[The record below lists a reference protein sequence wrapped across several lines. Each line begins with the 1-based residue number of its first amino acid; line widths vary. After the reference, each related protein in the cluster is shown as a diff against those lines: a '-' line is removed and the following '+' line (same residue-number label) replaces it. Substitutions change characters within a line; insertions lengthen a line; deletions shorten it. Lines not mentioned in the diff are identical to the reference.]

1 MLKCFALIAL
11 GILSGCW
18 AVHERSSASGSGS
31 ALRDAG
37 TDVGLTID
45 ASMCAPTV
53 GDFDEAV
60 YRDCT
65 SAPCPTGYECVDIH
79 AIAPEDPVDRRC
91 YLPCETACPCPGILD
106 CVTTGLA
113 SPAMACF
120 VLVAQ

>member
-1 MLKCFALIAL
+1 MLKCFALFAI

-18 AVHERSSASGSGS
+18 AVHERVATSVGAPGM
-31 ALRDAG
+31 RDAG
-37 TDVGLTID
+37 TDVGLTVD
-45 ASMCAPTV
+45 ASVCSPSV
-53 GDFDEAV
+53 GDFGEAV
-60 YRDCT
+60 HRDCA

-120 VLVAQ
+120 VLIAQ